1 MIDQLHCKEAIDSYR
16 NLLLEHHHYIRIL
29 SGPQEAISISSRND
43 MYRFLGLVL
52 ATALLNVG
60 LYVVIFVLAPLF
72 AGMVCGFFLV
82 SPKWGTLG
90 GFLGSACAN
99 IPFLIWL
106 ESISSTGADMLSIIL
121 AAMILSA
128 IGAVGG
134 LIGGMIGVKSRN
146 RGQS

>member
-1 MIDQLHCKEAIDSYR
+1 MF
-16 NLLLEHHHYIRIL
+16 
-29 SGPQEAISISSRND
+29 
-43 MYRFLGLVL
+43 RFLGLVL
-52 ATALLNVG
+52 AAALLNVG
-60 LYVVIFVLAPLF
+60 LYVVIFVLAPLI
-72 AGMVCGFFLV
+72 AGIVCGFFLL

-106 ESISSTGADMLSIIL
+106 ESISPTGADMLSIII

-134 LIGGMIGVKSRN
+134 FIGGIIGAKSWN

>member
-1 MIDQLHCKEAIDSYR
+1 
-16 NLLLEHHHYIRIL
+16 
-29 SGPQEAISISSRND
+29 
-43 MYRFLGLVL
+43 
-52 ATALLNVG
+52 
-60 LYVVIFVLAPLF
+60 
-72 AGMVCGFFLV
+72 MVCGFFLV